1 MGSGERYRSGSEL
14 PLTGN
19 LDECREEMTELF
31 GETKDLRMEDLQIG
45 QKQAMLLYLLTITD
59 AQLLTER
66 VLQPIGRLP
75 VEQSVASV
83 DEFEQLCAKMLGG
96 SAHVILHTNQDAVQ
110 KILEGFSVIVMEGVS
125 AAVAIFTEGGG
136 KRGIQEPTTQT
147 IVKGP
152 KDGFV
157 EDLRTNLS
165 LLRKRIRN
173 HKLRIETFTI
183 GTDTGTN
190 VCLIYMKGIANEG
203 IVEEA
208 RKRLQDIRTNAVFET
223 GNIEE
228 FIADKTITPFPT
240 VYSTERPDA
249 VSAHLVSGKAA
260 IVVDGTPFV
269 ITLPTV
275 FNDFMIA
282 PEDYYQ
288 SFMMGSF
295 LRLIRYLSFMFAL
308 MLPSLYVSV
317 ITYHHELIPTP
328 LLISVISQR
337 EGVPFPAVVEA
348 FLMEVTFEILR
359 EAGVRM
365 PRAVGGTISIVGGLV
380 IGQAAVE
387 AGIISNTMVIVV
399 ALTAIS
405 SFVAPYY
412 IFSISSRL
420 LRFGLIVLGGV
431 FGLYGVFLGLMV
443 MVGHLCGLRSFG
455 VPYLAPIAPFIMK
468 DQKDIFIRLP
478 VWASKLR
485 PQMLKPDSAVKQQE
499 SESPSPPPVYPSE
512 RRGKRKSKGD
522 QP

>member
-1 MGSGERYRSGSEL
+1 MDSGERYRSGSDR
-14 PLTGN
+14 PLTGS
-19 LDECREEMTELF
+19 LEECRREFNELF
-31 GETKDLRMEDLQIG
+31 GETKDLRLEELQIG
-45 QKQAMLLYLLTITD
+45 QKQAMLCYLLTITD
-59 AQLLTER
+59 AQLLTQR
-66 VLQPIGRLP
+66 VLQPIGQLP
-75 VEQSVASV
+75 SDQSVAGT
-83 DEFEQLCAKMLGG
+83 DELEMLCARMLGG
-96 SAHVILHTNQDAVQ
+96 SAHIIIQTNQDAVQ
-110 KILEGFSVIVMEGVS
+110 KMLEGYSVIFIEGVG
-125 AAVAIFTEGGG
+125 AAVAVFTEGGG
-136 KRGIQEPTTQT
+136 QRGIQEPTTQT

-190 VCLIYMKGIANEG
+190 VCLVYMKSIANEG
-203 IVEEA
+203 IVDEA
-208 RKRLQDIRTNAVFET
+208 RKRLSDIHTNAIFET

-228 FIADKTITPFPT
+228 FIADKTLTPFPT

-260 IVVDGTPFV
+260 ILVDGTPFA

-275 FNDFMIA
+275 FNDFMVA

-288 SFMMGSF
+288 SFLMGSF
-295 LRLIRYLSFMFAL
+295 LRFIRYLSFMFAL

-328 LLISVISQR
+328 LLISVIAQR

-443 MVGHLCGLRSFG
+443 MVGHLCSLRSFG
-455 VPYLAPIAPFIMK
+455 VPYLAPIAPFILK
-468 DQKDIFIRLP
+468 DQKDIFFRLP

-485 PQMLKPDSAVKQQE
+485 PQMLKPAGAVKQQE
-499 SESPSPPPVYPSE
+499 SESPSPPPMYPSE
-512 RRGKRKSKGD
+512 GKSKRKGD
-522 QP
+522 PS